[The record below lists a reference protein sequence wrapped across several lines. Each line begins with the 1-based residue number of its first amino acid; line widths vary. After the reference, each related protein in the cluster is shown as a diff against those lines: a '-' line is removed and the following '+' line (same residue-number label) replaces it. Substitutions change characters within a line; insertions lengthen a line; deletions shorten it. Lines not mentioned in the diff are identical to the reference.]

1 MVHLS
6 WTTHTALPFPSSLQA
21 LDTNGEGI
29 NARQFHPL
37 FGVIVSGPGGAIN
50 TDVPNV
56 SLRSLS
62 ANNFHWSIRR
72 LDAASG
78 RAHRIQAEK
87 QNRRDLP
94 TERPKNMRTAN
105 TVPDPESGNAQ
116 TKRSE

>member
-1 MVHLS
+1 VVHLS
-6 WTTHTALPFPSSLQA
+6 WTTQTALPFPPSLQA
-21 LDTNGEGI
+21 LDANGGGI